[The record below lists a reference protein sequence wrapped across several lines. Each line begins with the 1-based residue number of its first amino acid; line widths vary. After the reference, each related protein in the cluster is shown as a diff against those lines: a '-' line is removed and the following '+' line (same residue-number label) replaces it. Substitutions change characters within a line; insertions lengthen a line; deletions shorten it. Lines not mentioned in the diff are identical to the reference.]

1 VTLVN
6 YKKRYLENELQ
17 YYENSATLH
26 VAVFF
31 ISGKNS
37 ITLLEVW
44 RDATKSADRCHILE

>member
-1 VTLVN
+1 MTLVN